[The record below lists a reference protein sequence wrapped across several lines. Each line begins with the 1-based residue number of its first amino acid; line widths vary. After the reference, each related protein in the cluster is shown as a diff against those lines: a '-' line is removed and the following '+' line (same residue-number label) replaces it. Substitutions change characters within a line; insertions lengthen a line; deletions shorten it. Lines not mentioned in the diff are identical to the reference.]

1 MNDLPDSWNASALVR
16 SLRCLGACCGTS
28 SRPVLGT
35 RHPRMSWWNKLAESG
50 EGLGLGKLK
59 TLVDSAADTFIPK
72 EDSPRSVSL
81 AEEEI
86 PVTDEVVEY
95 VYNLT
100 EHPATFTDFPIS
112 KHTGKGLA
120 ISGEFTHPL
129 SPRLQRDLF

>member
-1 MNDLPDSWNASALVR
+1 
-16 SLRCLGACCGTS
+16 
-28 SRPVLGT
+28 
-35 RHPRMSWWNKLAESG
+35 MSWWNKLAESG